1 MKKSLENKY
10 RILVLDGDHKN
21 TLAIVRHLGK
31 TGKYVIDVV
40 SHQKASI
47 SFYSKY
53 VSRKL
58 ILPSPKKDREKY
70 MKELLE
76 TLEKNHYLTLIPV
89 SYISFQLCA
98 ACRDQIRQFTRIAIT
113 GPDNIMLASSKTA
126 TYGHARKVGV
136 PYPETI
142 TLQAIEDIETVHAE
156 YPCVIKAP
164 YEMGKNVVSYAHNR
178 QELITE
184 YKRICEANRFTEA
197 LPVVQKYVDGSG
209 FGFFAYYQKGEC
221 KNYFVHRRLREYP
234 VSGGASTAAESFADG
249 KIVEYGKRML
259 DSLYWDGVAMV
270 EFKQDKASGAYYL
283 MEINAKFWGSLDLA
297 LAAGV
302 NFPQMMVD
310 EALGKKIEKT
320 SFKENV
326 RFQWILNGD
335 LFHVLEK
342 PSHILVFLRDM
353 FVAKNDF
360 RFTDI
365 KPNLFQIAFIPVH
378 YYKKFFK

>member
-1 MKKSLENKY
+1 MKKSQENKH

-21 TLAIVRHLGK
+21 ALAIVRHLGK
-31 TGKYVIDVV
+31 TGKYVIDAV
-40 SHQKASI
+40 SCQRVSI

-58 ILPSPKKDREKY
+58 ILTNPKKDREKY
-70 MKELLE
+70 IEELLE
-76 TLEKNHYLTLIPV
+76 TLEKNRYLALIPV
-89 SYISFQLCA
+89 SYISFRICA
-98 ACRDQIRQFTRIAIT
+98 ACRDRIRQFTHLTIT
-113 GPDNIMLASSKTA
+113 GPDNILLASSKGA
-126 TYGHARKVGV
+126 TYEHARKTGV

-142 TLQAIEDIETVHAE
+142 ILQAMEDLETIHAE

-164 YEMGKNVVSYAHNR
+164 YEMGRNVVSYARNK
-178 QELITE
+178 QELTTK
-184 YKRICEANRFTEA
+184 YRQMCEACHFTEA
-197 LPVVQKYVDGSG
+197 LPVIQKYVDGSG

-221 KNYFVHRRLREYP
+221 KNWFVHRRLREYP
-234 VSGGASTAAESFADG
+234 VSGGASTAAESFFDE

-259 DSLYWDGVAMV
+259 DSLRWDGVAMV
-270 EFKQDKASGAYYL
+270 EFKQDKASGTYYL

-297 LAAGV
+297 LLAGV
-302 NFPQMMVD
+302 NFPQMLID
-310 EALGKKIEKT
+310 EALDKKIEKV
-320 SFKENV
+320 SFKEKI

-342 PSHILVFLRDM
+342 PGHILLFLRDL

-360 RFTDI
+360 YFSDI
-365 KPNLFQIAFIPVH
+365 KPNLFQILFIPLH